1 MLSELDAVMQRC
13 DVYLL
18 QAKIAAARSYCAVLV
33 SSKDVY
39 LMIFVETSAV
49 SIARTDEATQS

>member
-1 MLSELDAVMQRC
+1 MLSELDAVVQRC

-39 LMIFVETSAV
+39 LTYVSPAV